1 MKFSKIIELIN
12 IKNDMSSNID
22 MKQTR
27 EVSWELACIWF
38 RISSYGIIIYSL
50 GCLTVEEK
58 ENVILTAMQSDR
70 HHFHL
75 CVVDKENHKAIVDL
89 IRKKHF

>member
-27 EVSWELACIWF
+27 EVS
-38 RISSYGIIIYSL
+38 
-50 GCLTVEEK
+50 
-58 ENVILTAMQSDR
+58 
-70 HHFHL
+70 
-75 CVVDKENHKAIVDL
+75 
-89 IRKKHF
+89 